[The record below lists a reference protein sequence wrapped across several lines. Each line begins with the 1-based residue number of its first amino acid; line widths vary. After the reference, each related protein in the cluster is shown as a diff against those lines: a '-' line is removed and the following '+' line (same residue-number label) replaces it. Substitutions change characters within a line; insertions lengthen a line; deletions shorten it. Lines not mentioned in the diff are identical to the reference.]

1 MVISLERGAD
11 LHMAQLMPLLLTVSC
26 FSKIQIGFAFL
37 VPAHLDSSG
46 KRAVKRVCVC
56 VCMHMAHN
64 SSNGCENSQFVP
76 LLCVDSSIPADV
88 EEVRGDSRE
97 DKRKGPRPKKLT
109 DKDYEEMPTENLDW
123 EKISAEEKER
133 MKDWARRK
141 EKELLEQ
148 ASELQFRL
156 VSFALHWYTLV
167 YCLWYF

>member
-1 MVISLERGAD
+1 
-11 LHMAQLMPLLLTVSC
+11 
-26 FSKIQIGFAFL
+26 
-37 VPAHLDSSG
+37 
-46 KRAVKRVCVC
+46 
-56 VCMHMAHN
+56 MAHN

-156 VSFALHWYTLV
+156 VSFALHWYTFFSFVVFLV
-167 YCLWYF
+167 YRLQCIDTVGWAAGRASGL